1 MTTSGSARTWASLTL
16 FAMLAAGSSTV
27 AAQEPPCVAIPESGR
42 TCVDVLLADPR
53 AGGLGRTGSSVF
65 QSENEPG
72 NDSGPYNHVI
82 RTLDLLHYELRF
94 RVLHDAAADL
104 RIQASLPADLDFADA
119 ANPDFGGARIPE
131 WCGAGSSITGQ
142 FLDCALGS
150 VAAGVTRNVVLLAQ
164 PRFGLADGSIL
175 RLDVRAAAAN
185 QQSTGAVVRV
195 GYQDPLTA
203 NSIDCTETRNGQPL
217 LMQPCGDVVSAAP
230 RFDLEFS
237 GYASTNLLD
246 RGARGP
252 QINRRALSS
261 SLTTVVGGAA
271 GRAGFVVAYPIAM
284 ALPGDGVGGAPVN
297 HTDPIVLTERLRN
310 SDGLSGFGELVGC
323 GLNGNRDPIPAGS
336 LMPADW
342 ALGES
347 QASAVKAIYHPYGR
361 SDFVGADADNAITDS
376 GTLTCTQTLAG
387 GDITLSITPG
397 ATSFSPPDFPTR
409 QVDGQVV
416 PRRYVFVGLVTVFY
430 PAIPV
435 LTPADGG
442 TGDGS
447 VTVRH
452 DVGVL
457 DGNALRAL
465 SIQGIAEPDGAAIND
480 GFGGVQTFD
489 DDNNN
494 FSIATL
500 DSSGTQF
507 RKHWRNP
514 RRDNAMLR
522 NELCLKDATDPAC
535 RHGHV
540 FPGANIQSDF
550 FFDNATFS
558 AHPNAQFCD
567 EWEVSRT
574 RLRLPFDSAANT
586 FEFPADMVMYLEL
599 GGANASADVLADAN
613 IRVEVSADAGNVPNI
628 DWDSV
633 EPARTDSRS
642 QLSAPECSSG
652 TWITATLPAVL
663 ENGIHEITL
672 PPSLE
677 MPSGSGRY
685 PTIRRIRVVMDEL
698 PPFVQFALRGS
709 YEVVATQARQRL
721 PNRTSFRLDGTGPWT
736 YAENDHAIVRVA
748 DTSITMTANANLT
761 TGEPG
766 PLTRIGFGEVF
777 ETTIQATFTS
787 GESQPGPA
795 TTPLVIRSYLPSTLE
810 LIAGSPNPALALPPY
825 AGTNPENGQPATV
838 LEWQVSN
845 PVPGNPVPTLRYNAQ
860 LAFSAANGA
869 TVHSVATIEHEL
881 DPGPLFVEP
890 VFASLEDR
898 LALQDLSAV
907 VPIGLLVSKSTA
919 TPFIE
924 LDGAMTWTL
933 RAANTS
939 GAAYTGLR
947 LIDVLPTNGDVVNT
961 ENQFNGVLGNG
972 SITANPVGSHQVSFT
987 ASAPGDINRNPNCVS
1002 NGGTLP
1008 DGNGACP
1015 AAGAVWTITPTGA
1028 FPAGTT
1034 GVRIDDLDGLG
1045 PNSVQTFDLVI
1056 GTDDN
1061 RPGDRYENS
1070 LVAVAPNESLV
1081 VASAKVQV
1089 QVPSGELRG
1098 IVYADMDQS
1107 GAPNIGDLGI
1117 GAVALELGGTDVLGN
1132 TIIVRSDTVSGSQAV
1147 STVNRLVLNGGPEIT
1162 YVCPSVVRITRGG
1175 YLFCRLPTANAAG
1188 YTITETQPPD
1198 YADRLDRVGS
1208 LRNGGSPG
1216 NAGNDVLSG
1225 IRVRND
1231 LVTGAG
1237 DAGTNFDFG
1246 EFPLFADVGG
1256 RVYLEGSTPP
1266 NLWDDDE
1273 DEDPPLMTDLQLVC
1287 TPAYTGN
1294 SIEPTNV
1301 DGRYRFTRVPVG
1313 ALCAIQQT
1321 QPVGYFNAYNTPGQ
1335 GGLDESGGQPGSRMN
1350 SQIRVIVPAG
1360 GSFGNN
1366 FAETLAVAGAPPQ
1379 PVPLSLSW
1387 LAILSLLII
1396 SVAATQIPARKSQA
1410 GRRLG

>member
-1 MTTSGSARTWASLTL
+1 MTRQWSAQIGASVALALLLT
-16 FAMLAAGSSTV
+16 FGPSTV
-27 AAQEPPCVAIPESGR
+27 VAQEPPCVTIPETGR
-42 TCVDVLLADPR
+42 TCIDVMLADPR
-53 AGGLGRTGSSVF
+53 VGGLGRTGSSVF
-65 QSENEPG
+65 QSDNEPG

-94 RVLHDAAADL
+94 RVLHDSAADL
-104 RIQASLPADLDFADA
+104 RIQASLPANLDFADA

-150 VAAGVTRNVVLLAQ
+150 VAAGVTRNVVLLTQ
-164 PRFGLADGSIL
+164 PRFGIADGSIL
-175 RLDVRAAAAN
+175 RLDVRASATN

-203 NSIDCTETRNGQPL
+203 NSIDCTETRNGQPV

-297 HTDPIVLTERLRN
+297 HTDPIILTERLRN
-310 SDGLSGFGELVGC
+310 SDGLTGFGELVGC

-342 ALGES
+342 ALGET
-347 QASAVKAIYHPYGR
+347 QASALKAIYHPYGR

-376 GTLTCTQTLAG
+376 GTLTCTQSIAG
-387 GDITLSITPG
+387 GDITLSIVPG
-397 ATSFSPPDFPTR
+397 ATSFSTTDFPTR

-430 PAIPV
+430 PAVPV
-435 LTPADGG
+435 LAPADGG

-457 DGNALRAL
+457 NGNTLQAL

-480 GFGGVQTFD
+480 GFGSVQTFD

-514 RRDNAMLR
+514 RRDNAMVQ

-567 EWEVSRT
+567 EWDVART

-599 GGANASADVLADAN
+599 GGANASPDVLADAN
-613 IRVEVSADAGNVPNI
+613 IRIEVSTDAGTVPNI

-652 TWITATLPAVL
+652 SWVAATLPATL
-663 ENGIHEITL
+663 TNGIHEITF
-672 PPSLE
+672 PGALE
-677 MPSGSGRY
+677 IPSGSGRY
-685 PTIRRIRVVMDEL
+685 PTIRRVRLVMDEL

-709 YEVVATQARQRL
+709 YEVVATQPRQRL

-748 DTSITMTANANLT
+748 DTNITMTANANLT

-777 ETTIQATFTS
+777 ETTIQSTFTS
-787 GESQPGPA
+787 GESAPGPA
-795 TTPLVIRSYLPSTLE
+795 TTPLIIKSYLPSTLE
-810 LIAGSPNPALALPPY
+810 LITSSPNPALSVPPY
-825 AGTNPENGQPATV
+825 PGTNPENGQPSTV
-838 LEWQVSN
+838 LEWRVPN

-860 LAFSAANGA
+860 LAVSAANGA
-869 TVHSVATIEHEL
+869 TIHSVATIEHEL

-907 VPIGLLVSKSTA
+907 VPIGLLVTKSTT

-939 GAAYTGLR
+939 GAAYSTLR
-947 LIDVLPTNGDVVNT
+947 LIDVLPSNGDVVNT
-961 ENQFNGVLGNG
+961 ENLFNGALQGG
-972 SITANPVGSHQVSFT
+972 SITANSGGSPQMYYTTS
-987 ASAPGDINRNPNCVS
+987 PRGDVNRNPNCVS
-1002 NGGTLP
+1002 NGGSLP
-1008 DGNGACP
+1008 DGTGPCP
-1015 AAGAVWTITPTGA
+1015 ASGAAWTIATAGV

-1034 GVRIDDLDGLG
+1034 AIRIDDLDGLA
-1045 PNSVQTFDLVI
+1045 PNSLQTWDLVI
-1056 GTDDN
+1056 HTDDN

-1070 LVAVAPNESLV
+1070 VVAVAPNESLV

-1089 QVPSGELRG
+1089 QVPAAELRG
-1098 IVYADMDQS
+1098 VVYADMDQS

-1117 GAVALELGGTDVLGN
+1117 GAVALELSGTDVLGN
-1132 TIIVRSDTVSGSQAV
+1132 TMIVRSDTVSGAQAL
-1147 STVNRLVLNGGPEIT
+1147 STVNRLTLNGGPET
-1162 YVCPSVVRITRGG
+1162 VYVCPSVLRITRGG

-1188 YTITETQPPD
+1188 YTITETQPVD
-1198 YADRLDRVGS
+1198 YADRLDRVGG
-1208 LRNGGSPG
+1208 LRNGGNPG
-1216 NAGNDVLSG
+1216 VAGNDVLSG

-1237 DAGTNFDFG
+1237 DVGTNYDFG

-1256 RVYLEGSTPP
+1256 RVYLEGSVPP

-1294 SIEPTNV
+1294 SIEPTNS

-1321 QPVGYFNAYNTPGQ
+1321 QPLGYFNAYNTPGQ

-1366 FAETLAVAGAPPQ
+1366 FAETFAMVGVPPQ
-1379 PVPLSLSW
+1379 PVPVSPRTIFLI
-1387 LAILSLLII
+1387 ALLVI
-1396 SVAATQIPARKSQA
+1396 V
-1410 GRRLG
+1410 LGGMRIRER